1 MIFVKSIIV
10 LTLLRKNTCLK
21 NPSCID
27 LIITNKPRSSEG
39 SMTIEAGLSDF
50 HKLSL
55 TVIKVFYKKQKS
67 NIIKYGSCRNFDNE
81 AFISNLGGVFSEI
94 CNEHELLSLSLEIF
108 KNIVDHTLKT
118 HAPLKKQYLRANQ
131 APFINRKIN

>member
-1 MIFVKSIIV
+1 
-10 LTLLRKNTCLK
+10 
-21 NPSCID
+21 
-27 LIITNKPRSSEG
+27 
-39 SMTIEAGLSDF
+39 MTIEAGLSDF

-94 CNEHELLSLSLEIF
+94 CNEHELLSLEIF
-108 KNIVDHTLKT
+108 KNIVDHTLKKAQPSAF
-118 HAPLKKQYLRANQ
+118 HK
-131 APFINRKIN
+131 